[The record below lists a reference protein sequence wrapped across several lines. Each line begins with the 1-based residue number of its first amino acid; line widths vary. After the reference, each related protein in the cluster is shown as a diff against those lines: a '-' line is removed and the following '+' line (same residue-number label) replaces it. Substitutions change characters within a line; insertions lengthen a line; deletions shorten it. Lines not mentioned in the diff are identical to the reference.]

1 MRIDERSQNFVWSG
15 PQGPYRRITEAQAEQ
30 WHEEGYF
37 LLKNA
42 IPKASI
48 DRLLADAD
56 DLEAARERQLKE
68 DH

>member
-42 IPKASI
+42 MI
-48 DRLLADAD
+48 
-56 DLEAARERQLKE
+56 
-68 DH
+68 